1 VILIRKNT
9 TNRNI
14 LTLSEKTTLINA
26 VYLFEV
32 KNQQSDVVKCF
43 ISQDISINKLRAN
56 EFDLIENTTE
66 NLLNGIFSLPLN
78 GSYTYKVY
86 EQSSSTNLDPL
97 LALNE
102 IDNGKLLVVD
112 TENEITQ
119 YTGNQTTAV
128 VYKG

>member
-1 VILIRKNT
+1 MILIRKNT

-14 LTLSEKTTLINA
+14 LTLSEKTTLTNA

-32 KNQQSDVVKCF
+32 KNQQSDAVKCF
-43 ISQDISINKLRAN
+43 IAQDISTNKLRAN

-66 NLLNGIFSLPLN
+66 NLLNGVFSLPLK

-86 EQSSSTNLDPL
+86 EQSSSTNLDPS

-102 IDNGKLLVVD
+102 IDNGKLLVID

-119 YTGNQTTAV
+119 YAGNQTTAV
-128 VYKG
+128 VYKL

>member
-1 VILIRKNT
+1 MILIRKNT